1 MATGLLPSLPNKPSQ
16 ALCFNSLGLFYCRKT
31 RGRLMQ
37 EHEKMAL
44 QLILMGVVIAMAKV
58 LISTEKLTLRV
69 VLGRAILNGFT
80 TLGAGGALIWIS
92 DLNMLAILGLGAFL
106 GTLGSQFVEAQAE
119 KFIKEKVGSNEDK

>member
-1 MATGLLPSLPNKPSQ
+1 MTW
-16 ALCFNSLGLFYCRKT
+16 R
-31 RGRLMQ
+31 
-37 EHEKMAL
+37 
-44 QLILMGVVIAMAKV
+44 I
-58 LISTEKLTLRV
+58 

-119 KFIKEKVGSNEDK
+119 RFVKNKVETHEDQ

>member
-1 MATGLLPSLPNKPSQ
+1 
-16 ALCFNSLGLFYCRKT
+16 
-31 RGRLMQ
+31 MQ
-37 EHEKMAL
+37 EHEKVAL
-44 QLILMGVVIAMAKV
+44 QLILMGFAIAMAKALV
-58 LISTEKLTLRV
+58 STEKLTWRI

-119 KFIKEKVGSNEDK
+119 RFIKNKVEANEDQ

>member
-1 MATGLLPSLPNKPSQ
+1 
-16 ALCFNSLGLFYCRKT
+16 
-31 RGRLMQ
+31 MQ
-37 EHEKMAL
+37 EHEKVAL

-58 LISTEKLTLRV
+58 LVSTEKLTWRV

-106 GTLGSQFVEAQAE
+106 GTLGSQFVESQAE
-119 KFIKEKVGSNEDK
+119 KFVKDKVKSNEDK

>member
-1 MATGLLPSLPNKPSQ
+1 
-16 ALCFNSLGLFYCRKT
+16 
-31 RGRLMQ
+31 MQ
-37 EHEKMAL
+37 EHEKVAL
-44 QLILMGVVIAMAKV
+44 QLIFMGVVIAMAKLLV
-58 LISTEKLTLRV
+58 STEKLTWRI

-119 KFIKEKVGSNEDK
+119 RFVKNKVKTDDE